1 MKNELKYILG
11 IINDLQRFAEAK
23 HAGLIVLN
31 SAIIIGVLSSFSN
44 IHIYE
49 KYSVIISLSLLG
61 ISIFGSL
68 IAQFPVTSNVHNTSQ
83 SINGPN
89 LYYFEHLSKISINEF
104 INEFIISYPSFIADN
119 SDQNIINQI
128 LVNAKITSTKFF
140 VFKYCIYTSTLGIGL
155 LGISTLIKVL
165 WHL

>member
-1 MKNELKYILG
+1 MKDELKYILG

-31 SAIIIGVLSSFSN
+31 SAIIIGVLSSFSSL
-44 IHIYE
+44 HIYE

-68 IAQFPVTSNVHNTSQ
+68 IAQFPVTSNIHNTSQ
-83 SINGPN
+83 SINNPN
-89 LYYFEHLSKISINEF
+89 IYYFEHLSKISINEF
-104 INEFIISYPSFIADN
+104 LNEFKTSHPSFIADN
-119 SDQNIINQI
+119 SDRNIINQI

-140 VFKYCIYTSTLGIGL
+140 VFKYCVYISTVGIGFLGFSTLL
-155 LGISTLIKVL
+155 KVL